1 MSPVL
6 MRVLRSKASWQVR
19 YGEVVLEYPSRAEAG
34 AAAIDRAKRLAK
46 DGQVVAVV
54 MDVITSVYGAGGFI
68 RTIPTRRRTV
78 PMSRFPVDA
87 YEELIA
93 SSASLTSTTH

>member
-1 MSPVL
+1 MAPL
-6 MRVLRSKASWQVR
+6 LIRVLRSQAIWRVQ
-19 YGEVVLEYPSRAEAG
+19 YGEVVLDYSSRAEAV
-34 AAAIDRAKRLAK
+34 AAAIERAKRLAK

-68 RTIPTRRRTV
+68 RTIPTRRRPV
-78 PMSRFPVDA
+78 PLARLPADA

-93 SSASLTSTTH
+93 SLAPE